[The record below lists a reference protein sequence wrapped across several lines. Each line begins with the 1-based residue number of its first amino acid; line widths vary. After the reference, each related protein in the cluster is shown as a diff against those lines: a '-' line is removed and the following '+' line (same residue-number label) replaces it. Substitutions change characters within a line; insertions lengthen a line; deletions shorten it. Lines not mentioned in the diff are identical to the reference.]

1 MDAEDLVVDDGGD
14 REAVEAVDELLPQLE
29 RVAPLTLVV
38 EAVDAVDGPALVVA
52 TQQEE
57 VLGILDLVSQQQA
70 DDLEVLLAA
79 VHVVAEEK
87 VVRLGRE
94 SADFEDSQQVD
105 EFSVDVTR
113 DDQRRVQLDKVW
125 L

>member
-1 MDAEDLVVDDGGD
+1 MDAEDLVIDDGGD
-14 REAVEAVDELLPQLE
+14 REAVEAVDELLPKLE
-29 RVAPLTLVV
+29 RVAPLALVV

-79 VHVVAEEK
+79 VHVVAEEE

-94 SADFEDSQQVD
+94 PTDLEDSQKVD

-113 DDQRRVQLDKVW
+113 DDEWRVQLDKVW